1 MQRNPSLKNSY
12 SLFLSLSLR
21 AAYRRQDR
29 HLQLAFLQRWHVAA
43 LGLMQMTGVSR
54 LPATQ
59 MHDRLKFRRMCVG
72 KHKGRIS
79 PLFNEDLT
87 NTNGSKK

>member
-1 MQRNPSLKNSY
+1 MQSITQE
-12 SLFLSLSLR
+12 FILSFFLSLR
-21 AAYRRQDR
+21 AEYRRQGR
-29 HLQLAFLQRWHVAA
+29 HLQLAFLQQWHVAA

-79 PLFNEDLT
+79 
-87 NTNGSKK
+87 SIVQ